1 MKNLCISALL
11 IALGLLASCKKEKS
25 TPPVEYPATAE
36 ITLDGFVDNEP
47 TGLDR
52 LVNGKLYVPVKAK
65 DVNGFN
71 YYGGAVLDDSKSA
84 TSLVA
89 SQGFFH
95 TASGELSG
103 HVRSDNMN
111 GQLRF
116 FVCDSFSNFARF
128 TIGIT
133 HPLGGVTQA
142 APWEENRGWSISKL
156 LISRNILIGTG
167 AVDSLGKPNL
177 GIFAFYNIGSP
188 AWNIRL
194 GGSKAD
200 RAVAA
205 AEMCDETIG
214 VAGYTESFGHG
225 SSDIWYMRIT
235 RFGQVLNSV
244 YLGQQ
249 GEDEATCITMDAQCR
264 VYIGGRTKTV
274 SGSYYDALLVCLDKD
289 GNELWRKTYGKPNS
303 DESFETLTLMP
314 GNNVVLA
321 AGTMKP
327 SNFMAKDTEVR
338 AIDSDGKE
346 LWMKSY
352 HKEGSSITPRGMMAT
367 PEHLYIMNASYN
379 NDRVKCYFIK
389 DLMP

>member
-1 MKNLCISALL
+1 MKNLCICALL
-11 IALGLLASCKKEKS
+11 IALGLSASCKKEKS
-25 TPPVEYPATAE
+25 APPVEYPATAE
-36 ITLDGFVDNEP
+36 ITLKPFEDSEP

-52 LVNGKLYVPVKAK
+52 LVNGKLYVPVKAR
-65 DVNGFN
+65 DVNGFY
-71 YYGGAVLDDSKSA
+71 YYGGVVLDDSKSA
-84 TSLVA
+84 PSLIA
-89 SQGFFH
+89 NQGFFH
-95 TASGELSG
+95 TASGKLSG
-103 HVRSDNMN
+103 YVRSDNID
-111 GQLRF
+111 GHLRF
-116 FVCDSFSNFARF
+116 IVCDSFSNYARF
-128 TIGIT
+128 TTGIT
-133 HPLGGVTQA
+133 QVQGGATLTAQ
-142 APWEENRGWSISKL
+142 WEENRGWNISKL
-156 LISRNILIGTG
+156 LISKNILIGTG
-167 AVDSLGKPNL
+167 AVDSMGKPNL

-188 AWNIRL
+188 AWNIRR
-194 GGSKAD
+194 GGSETD
-200 RAVAA
+200 RAVAI

-244 YLGQQ
+244 YIGQQ

-274 SGSYYDALLVCLDKD
+274 SGSYYDALLVCLDKN
-289 GNELWRKTYGKPNS
+289 GNELWRKTYGKPDS
-303 DESFETLTLMP
+303 DESFETLTLIP

-321 AGTMKP
+321 GGTMKP
-327 SNFMAKDTEVR
+327 SNFIAKDTEIR

-352 HKEGSSITPRGMMAT
+352 HKEGSSITPRGVLVT